1 MLSVLSRH
9 LFIYLSFLSIVLW
22 ELIKGENV
30 NGLGSVFIGLTLYLN
45 LVCILTS
52 MRSVKPNLNLFL
64 NLLILMSIIL
74 TGVFTTDNMLLFY
87 ILFESSLIPIFLL
100 VVGWG
105 SREEKVRAGYY
116 LFFFTLI
123 SSLLMLLTIIK
134 LYWLT
139 GSLSL
144 SYLKTISYP
153 ITTQKWS
160 FICFALAMAVKMP
173 MFPFHIWLPQAH
185 VEAPLAGSILLAGI
199 LLKLGGYGFIYLA
212 LPLFPFGFYYFG
224 PLLQWMSMLGIV
236 YGGLSTLRQSDMKRL
251 IAYSSVAHMGF
262 ATFALFS
269 IESEVG
275 ILSAILIF
283 IAHGFVSP
291 ALFIVVGLLYERYGT
306 RIIRYYKGV
315 GVIMPVMNSF
325 AFLFTLCSI
334 AFPGSLN
341 FIGEFLVVV
350 NASQTSILHVLI
362 ISLGAFIGLKYALYF
377 YERVFTGEWSKHLM
391 GGREL
396 NKTESYSLLILFLPT
411 IIYGILPWS
420 LISLF

>member
-1 MLSVLSRH
+1 
-9 LFIYLSFLSIVLW
+9 
-22 ELIKGENV
+22 
-30 NGLGSVFIGLTLYLN
+30 
-45 LVCILTS
+45 
-52 MRSVKPNLNLFL
+52 
-64 NLLILMSIIL
+64 
-74 TGVFTTDNMLLFY
+74 
-87 ILFESSLIPIFLL
+87 
-100 VVGWG
+100 
-105 SREEKVRAGYY
+105 
-116 LFFFTLI
+116 
-123 SSLLMLLTIIK
+123 
-134 LYWLT
+134 
-139 GSLSL
+139 
-144 SYLKTISYP
+144 
-153 ITTQKWS
+153 
-160 FICFALAMAVKMP
+160 
-173 MFPFHIWLPQAH
+173 
-185 VEAPLAGSILLAGI
+185 
-199 LLKLGGYGFIYLA
+199 
-212 LPLFPFGFYYFG
+212 
-224 PLLQWMSMLGIV
+224 MSMLGIV

-377 YERVFTGEWSKHLM
+377 YERVFTGE
-391 GGREL
+391 
-396 NKTESYSLLILFLPT
+396 
-411 IIYGILPWS
+411 
-420 LISLF
+420 